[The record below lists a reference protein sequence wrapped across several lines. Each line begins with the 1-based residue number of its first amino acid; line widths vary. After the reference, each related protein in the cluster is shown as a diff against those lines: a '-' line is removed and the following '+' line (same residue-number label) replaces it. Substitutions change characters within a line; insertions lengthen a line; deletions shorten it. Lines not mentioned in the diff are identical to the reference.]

1 MNFRSL
7 GPSRSPLARELLAYA
22 AALARGGPPPPISP
36 LETRDDRELEWIL
49 DGGLGP
55 MLHRGLRDTGATA
68 RARWR
73 EALHAAD
80 LTAQVWQGNRIE
92 TTCEVIDTCR
102 ALGVPVTLLKGISV
116 SEQHYPAGHLRP
128 MGDVDVLVPAPA
140 RAAVEAAL
148 VQRAYAPARGLEP
161 WTVSN
166 HGIPLRDPERE
177 VWVEVHEALFEN
189 VDAED
194 VFGSAYLRAR
204 SMPSTFHGREV
215 LRLPDELQLLYLAHA
230 WAHDMAHYAVKVH
243 PTCLPALFDAVFI
256 VSRSP
261 SSLDLG
267 PLPYTSQ
274 TELAIASLHT
284 MMSYLAERGV
294 ADVDRTSLAVLGS
307 RQRVV
312 GAVQRRMMHAAI
324 DRYLVGA
331 RPWDRPWPL
340 PIPGRYSIRR
350 QLRKRLFGPHLRAAT
365 RS

>member
-1 MNFRSL
+1 
-7 GPSRSPLARELLAYA
+7 
-22 AALARGGPPPPISP
+22 
-36 LETRDDRELEWIL
+36 
-49 DGGLGP
+49 
-55 MLHRGLRDTGATA
+55 
-68 RARWR
+68 
-73 EALHAAD
+73 
-80 LTAQVWQGNRIE
+80 
-92 TTCEVIDTCR
+92 
-102 ALGVPVTLLKGISV
+102 
-116 SEQHYPAGHLRP
+116 

-148 VQRAYAPARGLEP
+148 VQRAYVPASGLEP
-161 WTVSN
+161 WNASYQGV
-166 HGIPLRDPERE
+166 PLCDRERQ

-189 VDAED
+189 VDAD
-194 VFGSAYLRAR
+194 GVFGSHCIRSR

-215 LRLPDELQLLYLAHA
+215 LRLPDALQLLYLAQS
-230 WAHDMAHYAVKVH
+230 WTLDMARYTVKMH
-243 PTCLPALFDAVFI
+243 PSCLPALFDAVFI